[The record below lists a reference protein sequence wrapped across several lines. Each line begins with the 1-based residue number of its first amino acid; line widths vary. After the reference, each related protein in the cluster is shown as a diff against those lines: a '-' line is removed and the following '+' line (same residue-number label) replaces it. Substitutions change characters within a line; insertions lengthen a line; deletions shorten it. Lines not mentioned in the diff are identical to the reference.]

1 MDKNLAALMRQ
12 DTRTVQVVFGA
23 LAPDLAAVP
32 GMAEAFASGHVAST
46 PKAPD
51 AKGYTYVSDIPL
63 AVGDVVVVE
72 AQTPRG
78 TLQVATVRQADEDV
92 KIEPNSDTRY
102 NWVLAKVDFTAYAAT
117 AQRNA
122 ELENVVSEAYR
133 HNLRRSFA
141 SQILAGVDDDN
152 RARVAALIG
161 GE

>member
-72 AQTPRG
+72 ARG
-78 TLQVATVRQADEDV
+78 ALQVAAVRQADEDV

-161 GE
+161 GK